1 MTDEITGLAD
11 TTDASTVQTT
21 VLHTVPLSQ
30 DVRDTLLI
38 DIHGR
43 VSRIEEQITV
53 LPDLEDRTRSLEK
66 RIWQVPGASLVVAAL
81 AALGLHP
88 HIP

>member
-1 MTDEITGLAD
+1 MADETTGL
-11 TTDASTVQTT
+11 TLTDI
-21 VLHTVPLSQ
+21 LHTVPLSQ
-30 DVRDTLLI
+30 DVRDSLLI

-43 VSRIEEQITV
+43 VSRIEEKILV

-66 RIWQVPGASLVVAAL
+66 RVWQIPGASIVVAAL

>member
-1 MTDEITGLAD
+1 MDENVTH
-11 TTDASTVQTT
+11 T
-21 VLHTVPLSQ
+21 VLHTLPLSQ

-43 VSRIEEQITV
+43 VSTIEAKIGV
-53 LPDLEDRTRSLEK
+53 LPDIEDRTRALEK
-66 RIWQVPGASLVVAAL
+66 RVWTIPGASLIVAAL